1 MNAQKYAQKYPQLIS
16 CVKDVQALVQILREH
31 PEYELEARFGKKTSR
46 KFIPGVDRET
56 VDVMIGL
63 LENCSSIDADEEW
76 REVQDVIFSHKGKRL
91 RTRVE
96 YNSDE
101 MVLKTTTIEKLLID
115 QKDFLNVGNMDPNEK
130 LDIRV
135 SLKNEAFVKDI
146 PLSVSPDLVR
156 IKQIRQFR
164 YKSFSFDFSMTWSG
178 STRKE
183 AEMSQTKDEATF
195 EIECELVNSK
205 EYLSLHDDMY
215 IALSLLLK
223 MYDFMSDESSLIPYD
238 GRKIDEETSSC
249 QEFETL

>member
-16 CVKDVQALVQILREH
+16 CVKDVEVLVKLLRDN
-31 PEYELEARFGKKTSR
+31 PEYELEARFGKKLTK
-46 KFIPGVDRET
+46 KFVPGVDRET
-56 VDVMIGL
+56 IDVMIGL
-63 LENCSSIDADEEW
+63 LENCSCIDADEEW

-96 YNSDE
+96 YNSDD
-101 MVLKTTTIEKLLID
+101 MVLKTTTIEKILIN
-115 QKDFLNVGNMDPNEK
+115 QKDFINVGSMDQNKK

-135 SLKNEAFVKDI
+135 SLKNEDFVSDI
-146 PLSVSPDLVR
+146 PLSVTTDLVR

-183 AEMSQTKDEATF
+183 AELSQTKDEATF
-195 EIECELVNSK
+195 EIECELVNAK
-205 EYLSLHDDMY
+205 EYLSFHDDIY

-223 MYDFMSDESSLIPYD
+223 MYDFMSDESYLIPYD
-238 GRKIDEETSSC
+238 GRKINEETNSC
-249 QEFETL
+249 QEFETF